1 MSNFLYFCFNKLIAE
16 IMESQLVKLENVDI
30 FIKKKLILKDVSLEV
45 NKGDFVYFI
54 GKVGSG
60 KSSLLKLMYAELPL
74 EYGNAVVCGFDL
86 KNIKHRQIAALRKK
100 LGIIFQ
106 DFQLLSDRSVYD
118 NLFFVLKA
126 TGWKKKN
133 EINAQIE
140 KVLDKVGLI
149 DKIYSMPHQLSGGEQ
164 QRIAIARSLLNE
176 PELIIADEPTGNLD
190 PETSSEILSI
200 LKEIQNTGNAAVIV
214 ATHDYDLIKQH
225 PATTYKFENNSIEK
239 VN

>member
-1 MSNFLYFCFNKLIAE
+1 
-16 IMESQLVKLENVDI
+16 MESQLVKLENVDI
-30 FIKKKLILKDVSLEV
+30 FIKKKLILKDVTLEV

-60 KSSLLKLMYAELPL
+60 KSSLLKLLYAEIPL
-74 EYGNAVVCGFDL
+74 EYGNATVCGFNL
-86 KNIKHRQIAALRKK
+86 KNIKHKQIATLRKK

-106 DFQLLSDRSVYD
+106 DFQLLNDRSIYD
-118 NLFFVLKA
+118 NMFFVLKA
-126 TGWKKKN
+126 TGWKKKD
-133 EINAQIE
+133 EINTQIE

-164 QRIAIARSLLNE
+164 QRIAIARALLNE

-200 LKEIQNTGNAAVIV
+200 LKEIQNSGNAAIIV
-214 ATHDYDLIKQH
+214 ATHDYELIKQH
-225 PATTYKFENNSIEK
+225 PATTYKFENNSINKLDNLLSEQ
-239 VN
+239 

>member
-1 MSNFLYFCFNKLIAE
+1 
-16 IMESQLVKLENVDI
+16 MESQLVKLENVDI
-30 FIKKKLILKDVSLEV
+30 FIKQKLILKDVTLDV

-60 KSSLLKLMYAELPL
+60 KSSLLKLLYAEIPL
-74 EYGNAVVCGFDL
+74 EYGNATVCGHNL

-106 DFQLLSDRSVYD
+106 DFQLLSDRNVYD

-164 QRIAIARSLLNE
+164 QRIAIARALLNE

-225 PATTYKFENNSIEK
+225 PGTTYKFEDNTISK
-239 VN
+239 VE

>member
-1 MSNFLYFCFNKLIAE
+1 
-16 IMESQLVKLENVDI
+16 METQVVILEKVDI
-30 FIKKKLILKDVSLEV
+30 FIKKKLILKDVNLNI

-60 KSSLLKLMYAELPL
+60 KSSLLKLLYAEIPL
-74 EYGNAVVCGFDL
+74 EYGNAKVCGFDL
-86 KNIKHRQIAALRKK
+86 KNIKQKQIAALRKK

-106 DFQLLSDRSVYD
+106 DFQLLNDRSVYE
-118 NLFFVLKA
+118 NLHFVLKA
-126 TGWKKKN
+126 TGWKNKN

-164 QRIAIARSLLNE
+164 QRIAIARALLNE

-200 LKEIQNTGNAAVIV
+200 LKEIKQSSNAAVII
-214 ATHDYDLIKQH
+214 ATHDYELIRQY
-225 PATTYKFENNSIEK
+225 PSTTYKFENNNIKKINE
-239 VN
+239 